1 MAAWHL
7 EELRTALEN
16 RGWRLIAQLP
26 GPDHNV
32 SAVWL
37 LKRRSDE
44 PMAQIAFEGL
54 DDLSAL
60 PLEQAYGCHLIGDAE
75 TSLYF
80 KKRARDDRPRH
91 RIWRKQLEDFITRL
105 DKSLK
110 RGLRADERK

>member
-1 MAAWHL
+1 MAVWHL

-37 LKRRSDE
+37 LKRSPNE
-44 PMAQIAFEGL
+44 PTAQIAFDGL
-54 DDLSAL
+54 DDMSTLS
-60 PLEQAYGCHLIGDAE
+60 PEESYGCRLIGNE
-75 TSLYF
+75 KVSLYF
-80 KKRARDDRPRH
+80 KKRSRDDGPRH
-91 RIWRKQLEDFITRL
+91 RIWRKQLEDFVARV

-110 RGLRADERK
+110 K